1 MVDLLKLSQT
11 TAIFDC
17 PRMSK
22 NNRAKPKLSMM
33 NFLYLRL
40 LLASLLV
47 PNTAATQSDVIIIG
61 AGATGMSAAK
71 TLLA

>member
-1 MVDLLKLSQT
+1 
-11 TAIFDC
+11 
-17 PRMSK
+17 MSK